1 MFQQKKLAVLVASAL
16 TLGLGVNVALAQT
29 FTQGPSSSATPYMNN
44 SAVPGMNTYVGNSA
58 TPTSSSPTASF
69 TSILTVGDAAGNGYK
84 MAGIP
89 DGLGAFDN
97 GNGTFTLLM
106 NHEIGA
112 GLGIARGPL
121 TNGAFVSQWVIDK
134 STLSVVSGQNAITN
148 LNTWNYTTQS
158 FVSGGTTSFSRF
170 CSSDLAAPT
179 AFYNSN
185 TGLGYNGGRIYMTG
199 EESGTAGRATATV
212 VSGANAGQLYQL
224 PSLGRYSFENAVA
237 NPYMQNKTIVATTDD
252 TSGTGNGK
260 VYIYVGDKQATGNA
274 IEQAGLQGGQKY
286 VIAVNGSTQETRLGG
301 VGSATTFTLA
311 ALPDQRTVTSNTNGQ
326 ANTAGGTSF
335 LRPEDIAWDPK
346 SPNKMYFTT
355 TDQFDQ
361 VKDGVGATVGRSRVW
376 RMTFSDLSNPT
387 LGGTVEMVVDGAGPG
402 QMFDNLVVDKDGNL
416 ILQEDVGGQAH
427 NGKVW
432 KFDTTSNTLSMIAG
446 FDKARFGDIGVAAVA
461 PFNNDEESSGVID
474 VTDMFTGVAGYDTA
488 KNRYYLLDAQAHY
501 GITGPD
507 GLVEGGQLLLMTQP
521 VPEPS
526 TYALMGLGLGLM
538 GFVARRRK
546 QKAVQA

>member
-432 KFDTTSNTLSMIAG
+432 KFDTTSFGRHRRHRHVHGCCRVRHGQEPLLPARCAGTLWYHRPGRAG
-446 FDKARFGDIGVAAVA
+446 RRRPVAADDPA
-461 PFNNDEESSGVID
+461 G
-474 VTDMFTGVAGYDTA
+474 TGAVDL
-488 KNRYYLLDAQAHY
+488 R
-501 GITGPD
+501 PD
-507 GLVEGGQLLLMTQP
+507 GLGTRPHGFRGA
-521 VPEPS
+521 PS
-526 TYALMGLGLGLM
+526 QTKGRASVTAGLWQQTR
-538 GFVARRRK
+538 ADC
-546 QKAVQA
+546 AVNGAVRIFYCRPGDTDW